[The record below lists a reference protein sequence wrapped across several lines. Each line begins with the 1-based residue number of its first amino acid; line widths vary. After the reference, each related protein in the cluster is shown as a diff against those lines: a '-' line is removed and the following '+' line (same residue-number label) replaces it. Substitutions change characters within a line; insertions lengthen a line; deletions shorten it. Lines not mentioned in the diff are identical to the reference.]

1 MDFHKLIER
10 DFVLLDGA
18 MGTMLQQK
26 GMPAGTIPETL
37 NITQPDWIRD
47 IHRQYI
53 EAGADI
59 VYTNT
64 FGANCKKLAGTA
76 YTAPQLIEAAV
87 SLAKEASAGTDVL
100 AALDIGPIGQLLEP
114 NGSLRFEDAYDIFAE
129 MIRAGAQA
137 GADLIVLETMTDL
150 YEMRAALLAAKEQC
164 SLPVICTMTFEE
176 NGRTFT
182 GTSIEAMAVS
192 LSALGADAVGINCS
206 LGPAEIG
213 TLAKKLL
220 DRLPVLAAVKPNAGL
235 PNPESGAYS
244 VGPEEFA
251 VSNFWAAAAEQ
262 RRIISGQS
270 VNL

>member
-1 MDFHKLIER
+1 M
-10 DFVLLDGA
+10 
-18 MGTMLQQK
+18 
-26 GMPAGTIPETL
+26 
-37 NITQPDWIRD
+37 
-47 IHRQYI
+47 
-53 EAGADI
+53 
-59 VYTNT
+59 
-64 FGANCKKLAGTA
+64 
-76 YTAPQLIEAAV
+76 IEAAV

-137 GADLIVLETMTDL
+137 GADLIVLETITDL

-164 SLPVICTMTFEE
+164 SLPLICTMTFEE

-220 DRLPVLAAVKPNAGL
+220 DRLPVLAAVKPNAG
-235 PNPESGAYS
+235 N
-244 VGPEEFA
+244 
-251 VSNFWAAAAEQ
+251 
-262 RRIISGQS
+262 RRIGRQISGRLLR
-270 VNL
+270 NNAGLYPGNP